1 MTAPEPGPLGEEAA
15 RLVDAVRDWAAR
27 TFPDVDRAL
36 ADGGLASSTDAATG
50 AEECR
55 YCPVCQAISV
65 LRGQRPEV
73 TDRLA
78 DAVTAA
84 AGALAAV
91 TDALTRPATRQ
102 PQPTQPT
109 PPADG
114 SAPGVQPIPVD
125 PDTGTGG

>member
-1 MTAPEPGPLGEEAA
+1 VTAPEPGPLGDEAT
-15 RLVDAVRDWAAR
+15 RLVEAVRDWAAR
-27 TFPDVDRAL
+27 TFPDVDRHL
-36 ADGGLASSTDAATG
+36 ATG

-73 TDRLA
+73 TERLA

-91 TDALTRPATRQ
+91 ADALTRPPTRP
-102 PQPTQPT
+102 PQPARPAQPT
-109 PPADG
+109 TPAG
-114 SAPGVQPIPVD
+114 GTAPRVQPIPVD
-125 PDTGTGG
+125 PDAEGGD